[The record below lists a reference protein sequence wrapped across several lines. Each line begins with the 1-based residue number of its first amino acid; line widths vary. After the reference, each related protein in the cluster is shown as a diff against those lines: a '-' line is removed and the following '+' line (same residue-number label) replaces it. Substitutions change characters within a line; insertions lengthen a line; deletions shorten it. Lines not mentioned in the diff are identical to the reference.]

1 MKQTSS
7 AAMPLAAGELSD
19 MVGLVVPVVTPF
31 AADGAVDE
39 TAFERHLEFLAE
51 RGVRRVL
58 INGTTGEFFSLTRV
72 ERRRLLALARRRL
85 ASPLRVLYQ
94 VGCCSL
100 PDTLEEVR
108 VAAESGADAAV
119 CIAPY
124 YLAHAPR
131 AGLIAYYQAVAN
143 ACRLPLILYN
153 FPKHTQNPIDREVLA
168 AVPHFGM
175 KDSSA
180 DLSLVGPAG
189 RYYIGGDRRIVECF
203 SAGGHSWVSGLSN
216 AFPELHVEM
225 ERALASADADRAADT
240 QRRIASLCERLA
252 GAEEIVHAKVALDRR
267 LGGYPTAVRP
277 PIVGATGEHLERVGE
292 TLKSTSGI
300 LA

>member
-1 MKQTSS
+1 MNETSS
-7 AAMPLAAGELSD
+7 VAVSPAAGDLSD

-31 AADGAVDE
+31 GPDGAVDE
-39 TAFERHLEFLAE
+39 AALERHLEFLAE

-58 INGTTGEFFSLTRV
+58 VNGTTGEFFSLTQA
-72 ERRRLLALARRRL
+72 ERRRLLELARRRL
-85 ASPLRVLYQ
+85 PSPLRVLYQ

-100 PDTLEEVR
+100 PDTLDEVR
-108 VAAESGADAAV
+108 VAADSGADAAV

-131 AGLIAYYQAVAN
+131 AGLIAYYQAVAD

-153 FPKHTQNPIDREVLA
+153 FPKHTQNPIDAEVLA

-189 RYYIGGDRRIVECF
+189 RYYIGGDRRIIECF
-203 SAGGHSWVSGLSN
+203 AAGGHGWVSGLSN
-216 AFPELHVEM
+216 AFPELHVAM
-225 ERALASADADRAADT
+225 ERAMAAREGARVVEL
-240 QRRIASLCERLA
+240 QMEIEALCDRLA
-252 GAEEIVHAKVALDRR
+252 GPEEIVHAKVALDRR

-277 PIVGATGEHLERVGE
+277 PIVGATGAHLERVTE
-292 TLKSTSGI
+292 TLKEFS
-300 LA
+300 